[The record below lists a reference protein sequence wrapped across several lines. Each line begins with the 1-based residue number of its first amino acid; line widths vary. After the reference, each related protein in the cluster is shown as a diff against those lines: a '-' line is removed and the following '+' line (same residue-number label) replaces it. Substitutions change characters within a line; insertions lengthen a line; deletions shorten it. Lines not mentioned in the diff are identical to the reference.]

1 MFGLANLHV
10 LDLQNNK
17 SKEQRIKNKDIRYQN
32 INIYFVEK
40 QEFTLLKKNNF
51 VFKLIMNKTQHFKQK
66 NIRFRRWSRVGYA
79 VFVSLSAVVSIGCL
93 SVSISNK
100 SVIKSNNPVFV
111 SENTLINNNAEEKE
125 KASDLELYLEQKL
138 NIIVNQQATDKVAI
152 LFIFNNINHNG

>member
-1 MFGLANLHV
+1 
-10 LDLQNNK
+10 
-17 SKEQRIKNKDIRYQN
+17 
-32 INIYFVEK
+32 
-40 QEFTLLKKNNF
+40 
-51 VFKLIMNKTQHFKQK
+51 MNKTQHFKQK